1 MLPAHRRGAN
11 ECLWKILHDLNG
23 RAYKVSAVIGNNE
36 FDIAI

>member
-1 MLPAHRRGAN
+1 
-11 ECLWKILHDLNG
+11 LHDLNG